1 MIKTL
6 KENSRAGI
14 HWTRSLNSCM
24 PMKKVHHQRRKQTD
38 AARLTKKIDAIIR
51 ILSKE
56 YLNFEEPSVTKV
68 SRTQDPFKVLIS
80 CLISLRTKDEVTYPA
95 SERLFALAHTPEKM
109 MQLST
114 KQIEK
119 AIYPAGFY
127 ITKAKRI
134 KDISRVLVEQHHSK
148 VPDTIDELLKLHGV
162 GRKTANIVVT
172 LAYNKNGIAVD
183 THVNRISNRLG
194 LVKTKNPHETEF
206 ALMKILPEKYWI
218 IYNDLLVSHGQNTC
232 RPISPFCSRC
242 KIENYCE
249 KVGVTLSR

>member
-1 MIKTL
+1 
-6 KENSRAGI
+6 
-14 HWTRSLNSCM
+14 
-24 PMKKVHHQRRKQTD
+24 MKAHPQKSQN
-38 AARLTKKIDAIIR
+38 AAKDISNRINTIIR

-56 YLNFEEPSVTKV
+56 YHKYEEPSVTKV
-68 SRTQDPFKVLIS
+68 SKSRGPFKVLIS

-95 SERLFALAHTPEKM
+95 SERLFKLADNPKKM
-109 MQLST
+109 SKLST
-114 KQIEK
+114 RQIEK

-134 KDISRVLVEQHHSK
+134 KDIARIIHEKYQDR
-148 VPDTIDELLKLHGV
+148 VPDTIEELLTLHGV
-162 GRKTANIVVT
+162 GRKTANIVIT

-218 IYNDLLVSHGQNTC
+218 IYNDLLVSHGQNIC
-232 RPISPFCSRC
+232 RPISPFCSKC
-242 KIENYCE
+242 KIASYCD
-249 KVGVTLSR
+249 KVGVSLNR